1 MGQPP
6 TPAQGRNGRWVRIG
20 GVSVDSAMAAITD
33 PAFAPAKYPGI
44 GSGHNL
50 FSKYGSGVQFSAG
63 FGDGGYDI
71 WAWIVDYGI
80 DESDERIAQIVV
92 TLIDDE
98 DLAHWNSQP

>member
-1 MGQPP
+1 
-6 TPAQGRNGRWVRIG
+6 
-20 GVSVDSAMAAITD
+20 MAAITD

-71 WAWIVDYGI
+71 WAWIVDYGT

-98 DLAHWNSQP
+98 DLAVPFHDIGYTANRHRTGPAARWGASVVPRR